1 MEVYVLAIDGGD
13 EPQDNFSIL
22 PESSDVGS
30 VTIDVFATY
39 GEALDRAIEC
49 VESEMAEYPWQS
61 MAAMDETISRMR
73 DPLNNPDDRLEAAD
87 EIFAALREEMGGIKI
102 LVFNL

>member
-49 VESEMAEYPWQS
+49 VESEMAEYPPIS
-61 MAAMDETISRMR
+61 ESMDETISRMR